1 MLYVRVEG
9 TDRIPVHA
17 RPPQCMARQVGVSLV
32 AEDLAVNLEIGAG
45 ASLLPPEGVFA
56 ERAVL
61 GVEIFLPYQGRL
73 DDMAV
78 AVEHYEVLSRHSF
91 LPLLRR
97 SARRGHCG
105 ASSDAVWTRADR
117 DETGS
122 LSRRDGPVKLPDR
135 RLGPQRGADFLL
147 RRPPVRALDLRDTL
161 ADDVGRRLHVVEA
174 PGVGAQE
181 FGL

>member
-1 MLYVRVEG
+1 MLYVRVES

-17 RPPQCMARQVGVSLV
+17 RPPQCMARQVGISLI
-32 AEDLAVNLEIGAG
+32 AEDLAVDLEISAG

-61 GVEIFLPYQGRL
+61 GVEIFLPQQGRL

-91 LPLLRR
+91 LRLLRR

-105 ASSDAVWTRADR
+105 AERRQSGHAARR
-117 DETGS
+117 
-122 LSRRDGPVKLPDR
+122 SRRDC
-135 RLGPQRGADFLL
+135 
-147 RRPPVRALDLRDTL
+147 
-161 ADDVGRRLHVVEA
+161 
-174 PGVGAQE
+174 
-181 FGL
+181 